1 MRVRIPSPAPLNRIM
16 NPLDLV
22 ILFFD
27 KLAELVK
34 HKSSIT
40 LPDRRKTFVYKK
52 KQKIVKNVWTVALIF
67 IAISLQY
74 PLASVLVIVIAML
87 TTFLSFAILDE
98 TIEKRIDK

>member
-1 MRVRIPSPAPLNRIM
+1 M

-27 KLAELVK
+27 KLAELVR
-34 HKSSIT
+34 HKSCIDQ
-40 LPDRRKTFVYKK
+40 PDRRKTFVYKK
-52 KQKIVKNVWTVALIF
+52 KQAIVKNIWTVALIF
-67 IAISLQY
+67 IAILLQF
-74 PLASVLVIVIAML
+74 PFAIAAVFIIAMG